1 MSPRSTLARI
11 KLSFEK
17 FIEKCMSLF
26 KLYRLLTITSLL
38 LVSYNAHALEIRFI
52 NPGFSDSV
60 DSKNNNTGNFWFD
73 VSKIMQNAATD
84 LDVTLTIKY
93 ANRNHILMKE
103 LIQQAIND
111 KPDYLILVNEKNVTS
126 KYLSKIDSKNVPIYF
141 LLNRPSPA
149 SVDKLRNNG
158 TNIVGS
164 ITPNNRVAGKLLM
177 QELYNT
183 FSKKTT
189 TQAHTLALLGDYATP
204 ASIMRTQGLMDFLT
218 QTPQVTLIA
227 KEVANW
233 SEQEGFRKTLAYMQQ
248 APEINIIW
256 CANDAIAFGAKRA
269 LKQLNKQSQVIVGG
283 INWEAPPN
291 NSSELDVSIGGHV
304 LLGAYAL
311 VNLFDNHTQPQHSPL
326 LHRTADIFD
335 PLNAANIPL
344 YKAINTTGLAE
355 IDFMQ
360 FSKTRADWHEFTIE
374 NLLLALEK

>member
-1 MSPRSTLARI
+1 
-11 KLSFEK
+11 
-17 FIEKCMSLF
+17 MSLF
-26 KLYRLLTITSLL
+26 KLYRLLTFTCILL
-38 LVSYNAHALEIRFI
+38 SSYSAHALEVIFI
-52 NPGFSDSV
+52 NPGFSNTENAQNS
-60 DSKNNNTGNFWFD
+60 TGNFWFD

-126 KYLSKIDSKNVPIYF
+126 KYLSKIDSKHVPIYF

-149 SVDKLRNNG
+149 SLDMLRKNG
-158 TNIVGS
+158 TIIVGS
-164 ITPNNRVAGKLLM
+164 ITPNNRVAGKSLI
-177 QELYNT
+177 QQLYKKFTN
-183 FSKKTT
+183 KTT
-189 TQAHTLALLGDYATP
+189 TSAHILALLGDYATP
-204 ASIMRTQGLMDFLT
+204 ASIMRTQGLMDFLA

-233 SEQEGFRKTLAYMQQ
+233 SEQEGFTKTLAYMHQ

-269 LKQLNKQSQVIVGG
+269 LKQLNMQSQVIVGG
-283 INWEAPPN
+283 INWEVPPN
-291 NSSELDVSIGGHV
+291 NGSELDVSIGGHV

-311 VNLFDNHTQPQHSPL
+311 VNLFDNHTQPKLSPL
-326 LHRTADIFD
+326 LHRSVDIFD
-335 PLNAANIPL
+335 PLTDENTPL

-355 IDFMQ
+355 INFIQ
-360 FSKTRADWHEFTIE
+360 FSKTRADWHKFTIE
-374 NLLLALEK
+374 NLLLALEQ

>member
-1 MSPRSTLARI
+1 
-11 KLSFEK
+11 
-17 FIEKCMSLF
+17 MSLF

>member
-1 MSPRSTLARI
+1 
-11 KLSFEK
+11 
-17 FIEKCMSLF
+17 MSLF
-26 KLYRLLTITSLL
+26 KLYRLLTFTCLL
-38 LVSYNAHALEIRFI
+38 LGSHSTYALEVIFI
-52 NPGFSDSV
+52 NPGFSDSE
-60 DSKNNNTGNFWFD
+60 NTENNTGNFWLD

-126 KYLSKIDSKNVPIYF
+126 KYLSKVDSKNVPIYF

-149 SVDKLRNNG
+149 SLDMLRENG

-177 QELYNT
+177 QGLYNA
-183 FSKKTT
+183 FSAKTT
-189 TQAHTLALLGDYATP
+189 TSAHILGDYATP
-204 ASIMRTQGLMDFLT
+204 ASIMRTQGLMDFLA

-233 SEQEGFRKTLAYMQQ
+233 SEQEGFTKTLAYMHQ

-269 LKQLNKQSQVIVGG
+269 LKQLNIQSQVMVGG
-283 INWEAPPN
+283 INWEVPPSN
-291 NSSELDVSIGGHV
+291 KSELDVSIGGHV

-311 VNLFDNHTQPQHSPL
+311 VNLFDNHTQPKHNPL

-335 PLNAANIPL
+335 PLTDENTPL
-344 YKAINTTGLAE
+344 YKAINTSSLAE
-355 IDFMQ
+355 INFIQ
-360 FSKTRADWHEFTIE
+360 FSKTRADWYEFTIE
-374 NLLLALEK
+374 NLLLALEQ